1 MYLALTILWVLL
13 SWVAWAIVAGGTR
26 DYDDD

>member
-1 MYLALTILWVLL
+1 MYLILALAWVLL

-26 DYDDD
+26 DYDD